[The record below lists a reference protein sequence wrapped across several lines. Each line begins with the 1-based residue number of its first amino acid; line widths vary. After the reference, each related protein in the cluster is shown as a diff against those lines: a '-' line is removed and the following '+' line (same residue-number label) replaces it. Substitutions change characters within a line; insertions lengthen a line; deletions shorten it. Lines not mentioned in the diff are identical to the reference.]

1 MESGPRHFFGR
12 TLRRV
17 TLHVP
22 YWAGAPVGVW
32 RRTRRWAHQGRRDSP
47 RLPPSTPLSQARKKC
62 EEQHRLRPAQS
73 FIKNPLQ
80 HFGIY
85 NYLYFSCENKCL
97 FLSLSLSLSLYIYI
111 FIGPYREGEREGER
125 EIEQKRLRS
134 ITQLLKTIEFQVNAT
149 IHI

>member
-47 RLPPSTPLSQARKKC
+47 RLPPSTQLSQARQKC

-85 NYLYFSCENKCL
+85 IIIYTFLTRTNAYFS
-97 FLSLSLSLSLYIYI
+97 LSLSLSPSLSLSLYIYI

-134 ITQLLKTIEFQVNAT
+134 ITQL
-149 IHI
+149 